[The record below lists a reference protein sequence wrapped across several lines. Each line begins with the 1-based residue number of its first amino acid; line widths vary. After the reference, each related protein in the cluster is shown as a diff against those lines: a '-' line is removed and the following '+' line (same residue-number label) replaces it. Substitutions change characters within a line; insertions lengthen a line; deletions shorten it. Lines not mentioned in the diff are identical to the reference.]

1 MGEEKDTGWGACFV
15 SNPFRRG
22 NGNCAQLCKKH
33 AGSKIDESVT
43 IQTVYMQAVVKATS
57 GGEWVL

>member
-1 MGEEKDTGWGACFV
+1 MHNFV
-15 SNPFRRG
+15 KMRG
-22 NGNCAQLCKKH
+22 TLR
-33 AGSKIDESVT
+33 AGLEIDESVT